1 MDDLRYAMQSC
12 IVPPAY
18 IEVVMSIGL
27 PLDGG
32 ASVVRTRTRDRR
44 TDTQLGLNVLPIPSI
59 FEPRLMGQ
67 ALAEHLAKT
76 IRSIH
81 LEYCSEVG
89 PF

>member
-12 IVPPAY
+12 LVPPDY
-18 IEVVMSIGL
+18 IEVVMSLGL

-59 FEPRLMGQ
+59 LEPRLMGQ

-76 IRSIH
+76 IRAIH
-81 LEYCSEVG
+81 LEYCNQVD